1 LEADYCRDFSC
12 CGLVLNDLHDLL
24 QHYEESHVQFE
35 GDDEEEN
42 SDNNVDDD
50 RWSATTPPLSPTF
63 DHGPAGMTMPVL
75 DSMKQKAASYL
86 SDMYNHGGPQQQ
98 WAMANYDSEL
108 DSLTATSPGFSDS
121 DSSSMPPTPISEY
134 YPPFLPNVVTG
145 TDGLDDDE
153 AGDRVCG
160 KKRTFQQ
167 ASSTNAMDL
176 LTLSAAKKLA
186 MTTGDSLN
194 GLTDEEFLAH
204 AGVLLASANTSCK
217 SSSYHSSE

>member
-1 LEADYCRDFSC
+1 
-12 CGLVLNDLHDLL
+12 
-24 QHYEESHVQFE
+24 
-35 GDDEEEN
+35 
-42 SDNNVDDD
+42 
-50 RWSATTPPLSPTF
+50 
-63 DHGPAGMTMPVL
+63 
-75 DSMKQKAASYL
+75 MKQKAASYL
-86 SDMYNHGGPQQQ
+86 SDMYNHGGQQQQ

-108 DSLTATSPGFSDS
+108 DSLTTTSPGFSDS

-145 TDGLDDDE
+145 NDGLDDDE

-194 GLTDEEFLAH
+194 GLSDEEFLAH

-217 SSSYHSSE
+217 SPSYHSSK